1 MKELYQALM
10 AARKELTGGIY
21 KGAKNSAQNYSYLG
35 HEKVLEVTRPVL
47 LDHGLLLLEVSVVPT
62 GATEGDKR
70 YPTWEGKFALIHA
83 ESGQAMELKFSATTV
98 GNDKAA
104 YVASTALE
112 RTALLRIL
120 AIAGSSDKDTQP
132 FVEDPESDHSGT
144 DATVREQAPSSKPG
158 ISGARQEF
166 GQLYGDVRVALEK
179 LEACRSLSDVV
190 GWFAVLDDW
199 EPPKLVYDECM
210 GHGLTKAFQ
219 MCQSPA
225 DLEAWFRRLEAWRVD
240 PQDKSVVGKSFA
252 ATAKRLGVNYSDIVA
267 KVRGTQTG
275 ARS

>member
-1 MKELYQALM
+1 MKELYQALL
-10 AARKELTGGIY
+10 AARRELTGGIY
-21 KGAKNSAQNYSYLG
+21 KGATNSAQKYNYLG

-47 LDHGLLLLEVSVVPT
+47 LAHGLLLVEISVKLS
-62 GATEGDKR
+62 GATEGEKR
-70 YPTWEGKFALIHA
+70 YPTWEGTFALIHA
-83 ESGQAMELKFSATTV
+83 ETGQTMDLIFSATTV

-144 DATVREQAPSSKPG
+144 DAAVLEQGSSAPYPDND
-158 ISGARQEF
+158 
-166 GQLYGDVRVALEK
+166 LRVAAGK
-179 LEACRSLSDVV
+179 LTSCRSLSDVA
-190 GWFAVLDDW
+190 GWFKILDEWDIPK
-199 EPPKLVYDECM
+199 PPKNELTAL
-210 GHGLTKAFQ
+210 GLRHAFEL
-219 MCQSPA
+219 CQTWA
-225 DLEAWFRRLEAWRVD
+225 DLETWFRRLEAWRVD
-240 PQDKSVVGKSFA
+240 PQEKSGVGKSFA
-252 ATAKRLGVNYSDIVA
+252 AAAKKIGVNYADVVA